1 MEKEIKDKISKIIK
15 NRNLTIFIVAVV
27 LIIISLNIYKDNKSK
42 IFMDEYMEDI
52 FVEESDILVSKTGD
66 TDIFLEEPKRI
77 IHVEIKGEVKNP
89 DVYEIEEGSIIK
101 DLIDK
106 AGGLTEKANIEKINR
121 AKKVNDN
128 ELIII
133 TNDSNI
139 DEVSGSNFVNTTEE
153 ESGKI
158 NINTSDLSKLK
169 EIPGVG
175 DVKAKSIIDYREKN
189 GGFKSIEDIKNID
202 GIGDKT
208 FEKIKDSI
216 TI

>member
-1 MEKEIKDKISKIIK
+1 MEKEIKDKINKIIK
-15 NRNLTIFIVAVV
+15 NRNLTIVIIAVV
-27 LIIISLNIYKDNKSK
+27 LIIISLSIYKVNKSK
-42 IFMDEYMEDI
+42 VFMDEYMEDI
-52 FVEESDILVSKTGD
+52 FVEESDIQVSKTGD

-77 IHVEIKGEVKNP
+77 IYVEIKGEVKKP
-89 DVYEIEEGSIIK
+89 DVYEVEEGSIIK

-121 AKKVNDN
+121 AKKLNDN

-133 TNDSNI
+133 PNDSNVN
-139 DEVSGSNFVNTTEE
+139 EVSGSDFLNTTEE
-153 ESGKI
+153 EGGKI
-158 NINTSDLSKLK
+158 NINTADISKLK

-202 GIGDKT
+202 GIGEKT

>member
-1 MEKEIKDKISKIIK
+1 MEKEIKDKISKTIK
-15 NRNLTIFIVAVV
+15 NRNFTIVIVATV

-42 IFMDEYMEDI
+42 VFMDEYMEGI
-52 FVEESDILVSKTGD
+52 FVEESDMQVSKTGD

-77 IHVEIKGEVKNP
+77 IHVEIKGEVEKP
-89 DVYEIEEGSIIK
+89 DVYKVEEGSIVK

-106 AGGLTEKANIEKINR
+106 AGGLTEKANIENINR
-121 AKKVNDN
+121 AKKISDN

-133 TNDSNI
+133 PNDSNV
-139 DEVSGSNFVNTTEE
+139 DEVSGSNFANTAEE

-158 NINTSDLSKLK
+158 NINTADLSKLK

-189 GGFKSIEDIKNID
+189 GGFKSIEDMKNID

>member
-1 MEKEIKDKISKIIK
+1 MEKEIKDKISKTIK
-15 NRNLTIFIVAVV
+15 NRNFTIVIVAIV

-42 IFMDEYMEDI
+42 VFMDEYMEGI
-52 FVEESDILVSKTGD
+52 FVEESDIQVSKTGD

-77 IHVEIKGEVKNP
+77 IHVEIKGEVEKP
-89 DVYEIEEGSIIK
+89 DVYKVEEGSIVK

-106 AGGLTEKANIEKINR
+106 AGGLTEKANIENINR
-121 AKKVNDN
+121 AKKISDN

-133 TNDSNI
+133 PNDSNV
-139 DEVSGSNFVNTTEE
+139 DEVSGSNFTNTTEE
-153 ESGKI
+153 ENGKI
-158 NINTSDLSKLK
+158 NINTADLSKLK

-189 GGFKSIEDIKNID
+189 GGFKSIEDMKNID

>member
-1 MEKEIKDKISKIIK
+1 MEKEIKDKINKIIR
-15 NRNLTIFIVAVV
+15 NRNVTIVIVAVV

-42 IFMDEYMEDI
+42 VFMDEYMEDI
-52 FVEESDILVSKTGD
+52 FAEESDIQVSKNGNTE
-66 TDIFLEEPKRI
+66 IFLEEAKKI
-77 IHVEIKGEVKNP
+77 IYVEIKGEVKRP
-89 DVYEIEEGSIIK
+89 DVYEVEEGSIIK

-121 AKKVNDN
+121 AKKLNDN

-133 TNDSNI
+133 PNDSNI
-139 DEVSGSNFVNTTEE
+139 NEVSGSNVININEE

-158 NINTSDLSKLK
+158 NINTADLSKLK

-175 DVKAKSIIDYREKN
+175 DVKAKNIIEYREKN

-202 GIGDKT
+202 GIGEKT

>member
-1 MEKEIKDKISKIIK
+1 MEKEIKDKINKIIK
-15 NRNLTIFIVAVV
+15 NRNLTIVIIAVV
-27 LIIISLNIYKDNKSK
+27 LIIISLYIYKENKSK

-52 FVEESDILVSKTGD
+52 FVEESDIQVSKTGD

-77 IHVEIKGEVKNP
+77 IYVEIKGEVKSP

-121 AKKVNDN
+121 AKKLNDN
-128 ELIII
+128 ELIMIP
-133 TNDSNI
+133 NDSNI
-139 DEVSGSNFVNTTEE
+139 NEVSGSDFVNTTEE
-153 ESGKI
+153 ASGKI
-158 NINTSDLSKLK
+158 NINTADTSKLK

-202 GIGDKT
+202 GIGEKT